1 MTTAV
6 ANRQSRKKLAPSK
19 TQITPADVLF
29 NPELFA
35 SYFLKILDKQKQLVP
50 LNYNRAQQHFM
61 SNRTGRDI
69 ILKAR
74 QLGFSTAV
82 QGELFRRAITSTT
95 TSITMAHDDGTTQK
109 LRRIQ
114 DRFWEHCVL
123 PNGEHPIRKYSNA
136 TLVTYPEFDST
147 CVIATAGSKE
157 AGRGDTYTDFHGCLS
172 PDTMVVTPSHKL
184 VRMGD
189 MQVGNLIVTHT
200 GQFASIS
207 YISKKKKNA
216 LKVTMQGMHTVPLIV
231 TPEHKV
237 WTRHGMVEIGK
248 LSVGDQI
255 GYPVRQILDYA
266 SDVEYRLPDT
276 IRPQGGIVKE
286 HGPVYLHRTYE
297 IGRILG
303 FYLAEGCI
311 KRSKSGKPEA
321 VILTIHEHEM
331 LGVCEW
337 LDELNDLFRS
347 YKVYKRK
354 NSRTVDIVIG
364 GKSFANFVLDS
375 CSELGNKRIPYES
388 FSCGV
393 EFARGLVHGY
403 LLGDGCF
410 SASDRKI
417 VAGGVRSSLTIGIRD
432 LIASLGYGFASI
444 GYREAGTYKAKNSE
458 RNGKESWLLRLY
470 YPNTKKLFEE
480 VGYYC
485 SEPSVERK
493 QLKSPIIEN
502 GYAWISIDSIEQFG
516 ETTVMDFE
524 INHADHSYCILQ
536 GAVSNSEVA
545 FWTDAE
551 KILAGAMQG
560 GNPDIVLE
568 STPNGTGGWFYDR
581 CMEAINDKHSLWKLF
596 FYPWWWDVTYKIEID
611 QPIPE
616 FKKSLEPEEIELI
629 KKHKLSLEQ
638 IAWRRFKKRE
648 LKRLFPQEYPE
659 SIETCFLVSGVSY
672 FGNLSNAFKAPFDA
686 KKISTHKYSA
696 GLDWGKDND
705 YTSLTILDVTKK
717 VQVDYLH
724 VNKLPWGE
732 IRRRVAAKCKRW
744 GIRTIVAE
752 SNSIGDVNI
761 EELRKLNLR
770 VIPFNT
776 TNESKGDLMSDLYD
790 ALHEKDLKLLPI
802 EEAKHEFDAYT
813 STKLASGA
821 WRLAAAGKGH
831 DDFVISTALAWKARR
846 YAKVQIWV

>member
-19 TQITPADVLF
+19 AQITPADVLF

-123 PNGEHPIRKYSNA
+123 PNGEHPLRKYSNA

-157 AGRGDTYTDFHGCLS
+157 AGRGDTYTDFHG
-172 PDTMVVTPSHKL
+172 
-184 VRMGD
+184 
-189 MQVGNLIVTHT
+189 
-200 GQFASIS
+200 
-207 YISKKKKNA
+207 
-216 LKVTMQGMHTVPLIV
+216 
-231 TPEHKV
+231 
-237 WTRHGMVEIGK
+237 
-248 LSVGDQI
+248 
-255 GYPVRQILDYA
+255 
-266 SDVEYRLPDT
+266 
-276 IRPQGGIVKE
+276 
-286 HGPVYLHRTYE
+286 
-297 IGRILG
+297 
-303 FYLAEGCI
+303 
-311 KRSKSGKPEA
+311 
-321 VILTIHEHEM
+321 
-331 LGVCEW
+331 
-337 LDELNDLFRS
+337 
-347 YKVYKRK
+347 
-354 NSRTVDIVIG
+354 
-364 GKSFANFVLDS
+364 
-375 CSELGNKRIPYES
+375 
-388 FSCGV
+388 
-393 EFARGLVHGY
+393 
-403 LLGDGCF
+403 
-410 SASDRKI
+410 
-417 VAGGVRSSLTIGIRD
+417 
-432 LIASLGYGFASI
+432 
-444 GYREAGTYKAKNSE
+444 
-458 RNGKESWLLRLY
+458 
-470 YPNTKKLFEE
+470 
-480 VGYYC
+480 
-485 SEPSVERK
+485 
-493 QLKSPIIEN
+493 
-502 GYAWISIDSIEQFG
+502 
-516 ETTVMDFE
+516 
-524 INHADHSYCILQ
+524 
-536 GAVSNSEVA
+536 SEVA

-744 GIRTIVAE
+744 GIRTLVAE